1 MVFEDAGEAAQDK
14 YGLSKYRRGKLMD
27 IFGLMDKNG
36 SGAVD
41 YKAGVCIQVENAVD
55 PYAYECQLKVGSS
68 SPVAVAVWLL
78 VSQAFNHLKCD
89 ILVYKFALSPYGSA
103 CTAYTLE
110 IKEHSAKY
118 GGQALTEEELR
129 EVFRDF
135 DTSGDH
141 QIDKEEFL
149 AFFSR
154 SVKVL
159 SNKEFEVMVGEMM
172 D

>member
-1 MVFEDAGEAAQDK
+1 MTFRKPTEQELLLSDQEYLVTHNIQDLMAGMLREIVVTKPMDPIQYMVDHMVLGAEQATQDAL
-14 YGLSKYRRGKLMD
+14 GLSHYRRSKLMA
-27 IFGLMDKNG
+27 IFGQMDKNG

-41 YKAGVCIQVENAVD
+41 FK
-55 PYAYECQLKVGSS
+55 
-68 SPVAVAVWLL
+68 
-78 VSQAFNHLKCD
+78 
-89 ILVYKFALSPYGSA
+89 
-103 CTAYTLE
+103 E
-110 IKEHSAKY
+110 IKAHSSKN

-141 QIDKEEFL
+141 QIDSAEFL

-154 SVKVL
+154 SVKAL
-159 SNKEFEVMVGEMM
+159 SNAEFDIMAAEMM

>member
-1 MVFEDAGEAAQDK
+1 MAAVPWTTRWATCETPPIP
-14 YGLSKYRRGKLMD
+14 GLHGTPVDTRRAIESFPSNLNRT
-27 IFGLMDKNG
+27 F
-36 SGAVD
+36 
-41 YKAGVCIQVENAVD
+41 VCTSRLVRCVLAS
-55 PYAYECQLKVGSS
+55 CQLCLQLCS
-68 SPVAVAVWLL
+68 W
-78 VSQAFNHLKCD
+78 
-89 ILVYKFALSPYGSA
+89 PYSR
-103 CTAYTLE
+103 E

-154 SVKVL
+154 SVKAL
-159 SNKEFEVMVGEMM
+159 SNAEFETMVGEMT

>member
-1 MVFEDAGEAAQDK
+1 MAGVLKEIITNKPADPLQYMVDYMVMDVNEAKQDK
-14 YGLSKYRRGKLMD
+14 YGLSQYRRGKLLD
-27 IFGLMDKNG
+27 IFNVMDKNR

-41 YKAGVCIQVENAVD
+41 YK
-55 PYAYECQLKVGSS
+55 
-68 SPVAVAVWLL
+68 
-78 VSQAFNHLKCD
+78 
-89 ILVYKFALSPYGSA
+89 
-103 CTAYTLE
+103 E

-154 SVKVL
+154 SVKAL
-159 SNKEFEVMVGEMM
+159 SNKEFDSMVGEMM

>member
-1 MVFEDAGEAAQDK
+1 MMAGMLKEIITTKPKDPVQYMVDYLVMDVNDATQDK
-14 YGLSKYRRGKLMD
+14 YGLSKYRRGKLID
-27 IFGLMDKNG
+27 IFNLMDKNG

-41 YKAGVCIQVENAVD
+41 YK
-55 PYAYECQLKVGSS
+55 
-68 SPVAVAVWLL
+68 
-78 VSQAFNHLKCD
+78 
-89 ILVYKFALSPYGSA
+89 
-103 CTAYTLE
+103 E

-154 SVKVL
+154 SVKAL
-159 SNKEFEVMVGEMM
+159 SNSEFDTMVGEMM